1 VQEAFLSV
9 SICTSRSE
17 LTWINWVIWMA
28 PEPFLKAMMGDER
41 IRTLGDAWQHAIG
54 NRGAW
59 HGTTNP

>member
-1 VQEAFLSV
+1 
-9 SICTSRSE
+9 
-17 LTWINWVIWMA
+17 MA

-41 IRTLGDAWQHAIG
+41 IGTLGDAWQHAIG